1 MITVKT
7 ISRISIIFSAL
18 LCIASFLPGCLGLQ
32 KKAVIEL
39 AGNPTTGYSWEYTM
53 SPENIIREVS
63 NEYIADKTE
72 TNVVGSGGKFVFT
85 FEAVTQGET
94 TLVFS
99 YRRPWED
106 DPPAQTITYKALVD
120 GKNNITLIQE

>member
-7 ISRISIIFSAL
+7 AVRIFVIFSAV
-18 LCIASFLPGCLGLQ
+18 LCVTFFSGCLGVQ
-32 KKAVIEL
+32 EKVVIEL
-39 AGNPTTGYSWEYTM
+39 QGNPTTGYSWEYTM
-53 SPENIIREVS
+53 SPENVIREVS

-106 DPPAQTITYKALVD
+106 DPPAQIMIFRAIVD
-120 GKNNITLIQE
+120 DKNNLTLVQE